1 MIVTISIKTKKSIGY
16 FHERDNMK
24 VTTIFYFI
32 SGAGF
37 VLIGSSI
44 VPVSGVSSTI
54 VGGIIL
60 VVGAFLIWAGYR
72 EYKNLKKQVN
82 AWK

>member
-1 MIVTISIKTKKSIGY
+1 
-16 FHERDNMK
+16 MK

-32 SGAGF
+32 SGVGF
-37 VLIGSSI
+37 ALIGSSI
-44 VPVSGVSSTI
+44 IPVSGVSSAI

-60 VVGAFLIWAGYR
+60 LVGAFLIWAGYR
-72 EYKNLKKQVN
+72 EYKNLKQVN

>member
-1 MIVTISIKTKKSIGY
+1 
-16 FHERDNMK
+16 MK
-24 VTTIFYFI
+24 VTTILYFV

-44 VPVSGVSSTI
+44 VPVSGVSSAI

-60 VVGAFLIWAGYR
+60 AVGASIIWAGYR

>member
-1 MIVTISIKTKKSIGY
+1 
-16 FHERDNMK
+16 MK
-24 VTTIFYFI
+24 VSTILYFV

-44 VPVSGVSSTI
+44 VPVSGVSSAI

-60 VVGAFLIWAGYR
+60 AVGAFIIWAGYR

>member
-1 MIVTISIKTKKSIGY
+1 
-16 FHERDNMK
+16 MK

-32 SGAGF
+32 SGVGF
-37 VLIGSSI
+37 ALIGSSI
-44 VPVSGVSSTI
+44 VPVSGVSSAI

-82 AWK
+82 AWPPIVNDIFSAEIFGIFF

>member
-1 MIVTISIKTKKSIGY
+1 
-16 FHERDNMK
+16 MK
-24 VTTIFYFI
+24 VGTIFYFI

-44 VPVSGVSSTI
+44 IPVSGVSSAV

-60 VVGAFLIWAGYR
+60 VVGAFLIGAGYLD
-72 EYKNLKKQVN
+72 YKNVN
-82 AWK
+82 KLLDEWK

>member
-1 MIVTISIKTKKSIGY
+1 
-16 FHERDNMK
+16 MK
-24 VTTIFYFI
+24 VTTTFYFI

-44 VPVSGVSSTI
+44 FPVSGVSSAI

-72 EYKNLKKQVN
+72 DYKNLKKQVN